1 MAGPYRHK
9 VAMKILIVEA
19 DPNRQRQLRTI
30 LTSLGHKSADIESVN
45 DAKSAITSLRK
56 KRVDCCF
63 VAMSSQV
70 DAIALIKDIRGGAS
84 SKATPVIVFSMDVT
98 KENVVSSAEAG
109 ASSFLA
115 YPFSV
120 SDVESSMKQA
130 FARTGAAKTAGA

>member
-1 MAGPYRHK
+1 
-9 VAMKILIVEA
+9 MKILIIEA

-45 DAKSAITSLRK
+45 DAKSAIASLRK

-63 VAMSSQV
+63 VALSAQV
-70 DAIALIKDIRGGAS
+70 DAVALVKEIRGGAS
-84 SKATPVIVFSMDVT
+84 SRGTPVIVFSSEVT
-98 KENVVSSAEAG
+98 KENVISSAEAG

-130 FARTGAAKTAGA
+130 FAKSGAAKTA